1 MNTLTDTDTAR
12 NINVVR
18 IGAVEIKRL
27 AMFLNH
33 YIGEFG

>member
-1 MNTLTDTDTAR
+1 MNTLTDTDKTR
-12 NINVVR
+12 NINAVR
-18 IGAVEIKRL
+18 IGAVEIERL